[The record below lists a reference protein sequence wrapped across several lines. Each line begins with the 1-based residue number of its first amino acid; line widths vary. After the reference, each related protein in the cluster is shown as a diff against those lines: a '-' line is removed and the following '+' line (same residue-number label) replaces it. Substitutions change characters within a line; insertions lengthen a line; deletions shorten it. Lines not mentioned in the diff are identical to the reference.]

1 MRLALLALVAALLA
15 GCGSIA
21 ENPKAKENQ
30 EWWDKFYGTHKSDE
44 KKQDEAVCQFY
55 NNCPEPKGGLW

>member
-1 MRLALLALVAALLA
+1 MRLALLALAAALLA

-30 EWWDKFYGTHKSDE
+30 EWWGKFYGTHKSDE
-44 KKQDEAVCQFY
+44 KKQEEAVCQFY